1 MKIALPADEKS
12 IETGLFDSFGKAPF
26 FLIYNTNSKTIEYL
40 DHRAVAAQ
48 GAGGLRAAQV
58 LADNGVRAIITP
70 NCGENAEKVLH
81 YSEVLVYKSISGSMR
96 KNIEAFLNNELNLLA
111 DFKSRD

>member
-1 MKIALPADEKS
+1 MKIALPAGEKS
-12 IETGLFDSFGKAPF
+12 IETRLFDSFGKAPL

-48 GAGGLRAAQV
+48 GAGGFRAAQV
-58 LADNGVRAIITP
+58 LADNGIRVIITP
-70 NCGENAEKVLH
+70 NCGENAEKVLR
-81 YSEVLVYKSISGSMR
+81 YSEVLIYKSIPGSMQ